1 MEEAVKELTRNL
13 FNGLFSFYGPILGW
27 FLIAVVVLWVLR
39 KAISYL
45 GDRKV
50 STRLKSGLGVN
61 DNKLRLRWKS
71 EMERQDKEAREEE
84 LKKWRKIEGL
94 SEEDGLYEICGTG
107 LYSPYEVELT
117 DAERDLANELKSYFK
132 MSCILLDNYFSG
144 TYGKTSQVDCI
155 AVNNKGVFVFESKDY
170 SGWIFGNGNQAKW
183 TQVLAYGK
191 DKRKFYNPIK
201 QNSNHVSVVKKM
213 LGDGIPVYSVVVF
226 GEKAELKDI
235 SYVPRDCRVCSIW
248 RIGDVFRDFKDDV
261 LEDKKVAEVCRILRQ
276 NRIKVTSEMRDKH
289 TYDIKDSLGED
300 RVYN

>member
-1 MEEAVKELTRNL
+1 MREFTKNLVSGFINMYGPVLGSIFLVIVVIWILKSFVSYFSNKRVSMKPKDELNVGRNGLRIKWDKELQRQE
-13 FNGLFSFYGPILGW
+13 
-27 FLIAVVVLWVLR
+27 
-39 KAISYL
+39 KEQ
-45 GDRKV
+45 
-50 STRLKSGLGVN
+50 
-61 DNKLRLRWKS
+61 S
-71 EMERQDKEAREEE
+71 EETM
-84 LKKWRKIEGL
+84 KKWRKLEGL
-94 SEEDGLYEICGTG
+94 KDSDVLYEICGTG